1 MINKYSNVPLYSQL
15 KQMIVDQIENGEYHP
30 DSKIPSEQE
39 FCETFEISRPTV
51 RQAIN
56 ELTNNGILYRM
67 KGKGTFVTKLK
78 SLIDI
83 KNYNGFTD
91 SIMDSQVP
99 GDREFIKTGVISNK
113 KHKFLNEVFNIVSGQ
128 GLENEFAEFVFT
140 TKVNGEITSLN
151 KSYIPLSLF
160 PNIVDDVKNKK
171 PSYDILMGK
180 YPLLPSRSKSTLDL
194 TFSDQI
200 DAQYLKMQI
209 GQPVIRI
216 ENILS
221 SKSSQIVEYVISKYR
236 AGKCRLMFE
245 HNK

>member
-1 MINKYSNVPLYSQL
+1 MINKFSDVPLYSQL
-15 KQMIVDQIENGEYHP
+15 KQMIAEKIENGEYPP

-39 FCETFEISRPTV
+39 FCEEFEISRPTV

-56 ELTNNGILYRM
+56 ELTNNGLLYRM

-78 SLIDI
+78 SVIEI

-91 SIMDSQVP
+91 SILDSQVP
-99 GDREFIKTGVISNK
+99 GDREFIRTGVVSNK
-113 KHKFLNEVFNIVSGQ
+113 KLKFLNEIFNIVSGQ
-128 GLENEFAEFVFT
+128 GLENEFAELIFT
-140 TKVNGEITSLN
+140 SKANGEVISLN

-160 PNIVDDVKNKK
+160 PNILQDVKNKK

-194 TFSDQI
+194 TYSDQT

-216 ENILS
+216 ENVLS
-221 SKSSQIVEYVISKYR
+221 SKSSQVVEYVISKYK

>member
-1 MINKYSNVPLYSQL
+1 MINKFSDVPLYSQL
-15 KQMIVDQIENGEYHP
+15 KQMIAEKIENGEYPP

-39 FCETFEISRPTV
+39 FCEEFEISRPTV

-56 ELTNNGILYRM
+56 ELTNNGLLYRM

-78 SLIDI
+78 SVIEI

-91 SIMDSQVP
+91 SILDSQVP
-99 GDREFIKTGVISNK
+99 GDREFIRTGVVSNK
-113 KHKFLNEVFNIVSGQ
+113 KLKFLNEIFNIVSGQ
-128 GLENEFAEFVFT
+128 GLENEFAELIFT
-140 TKVNGEITSLN
+140 SKANGEVISLN

-160 PNIVDDVKNKK
+160 PNILQDVKNKK

-194 TFSDQI
+194 TYSDQT

-216 ENILS
+216 ENVLI
-221 SKSSQIVEYVISKYR
+221 SKSSQVVEYVISKYK